1 MSDHFLRYL
10 NYFRIGKLTWVLD
23 VVAQI
28 CSDSSVNL
36 YQTPRSDNSEHIT
49 LHSQSYFHHTRHRE
63 TSTDE
68 RVMACIIIFNYKAYH
83 FQWFCTSDR
92 GKGMCGNK
100 MPTRCNRGFY
110 CRSYCLLNTFQ
121 APLCPSSGVQDYYRV
136 VAACGIWCC
145 GFNKCG
151 AEGYVSGL
159 QDAANRTHNLKIT
172 ARNTT
177 GSNHCIM
184 LLSFWWWA

>member
-1 MSDHFLRYL
+1 MERRSLLVVSCWNADSTSDDTERTTGL

-83 FQWFCTSDR
+83 FQ
-92 GKGMCGNK
+92 
-100 MPTRCNRGFY
+100 
-110 CRSYCLLNTFQ
+110 
-121 APLCPSSGVQDYYRV
+121 
-136 VAACGIWCC
+136 
-145 GFNKCG
+145 
-151 AEGYVSGL
+151 
-159 QDAANRTHNLKIT
+159 
-172 ARNTT
+172 
-177 GSNHCIM
+177 
-184 LLSFWWWA
+184 